1 MISEEVRVRFAPS
14 PTGYVHVGS
23 LRTALFNYLFAKKH
37 NGKLIIRIEDTDRT
51 RFVEGSIEN
60 LVKVLSDLGIDYDE
74 GPMWGGDYGPYFQSE
89 RLDIY
94 KKYCDELVEKGFAY
108 YAFETPEELDE
119 MRKMQQLEGRQ
130 TAYDRRARN
139 LTPEEVRKN
148 LKEGKPYVIRLKVP
162 LNEEVKFDDIIKG
175 TIKFET
181 NQVDDQVLLKS
192 DGFPTYHLAN
202 VVDDHLMEI
211 THIIRGEEWI
221 TSVPK
226 HILLYNAFGWE
237 IPKMA
242 HVPLLL
248 NPDKSKLSKRQGDV
262 AVEDYLRKGYLKEA
276 FLNFIA
282 LLGWHPAHSNIEGE
296 KHEKKDD
303 KESKANEEIMSM
315 EELIKNFSLERV
327 QIAGAVFD
335 LNKLNWMN
343 NEYIKSYDLDNLLE
357 ISMPYF
363 AGTELD
369 LNDKEKLKFILSTI
383 RVYLEKLSDIP
394 GQTRV
399 LEKDNITIPS
409 EFKEIVYNENSKKVF
424 EALIAK
430 LQGINEITPDW
441 FKNTLN
447 EVGKETE
454 VKGKNLFKPVRIA
467 LTGEEHGP
475 ELPNIATIYG
485 KDKLIQFLQSASNP
499 S

>member
-23 LRTALFNYLFAKKH
+23 LRTALFNYLFARKN
-37 NGKLIIRIEDTDRT
+37 NGKFIIRVEDTDQT
-51 RFVEGSIEN
+51 RLVEGSIEN

-74 GPMWGGDYGPYFQSE
+74 GPVWGGDYGPYFQSE

-139 LTPEEVRKN
+139 LTPEEVKKN
-148 LKEGKPYVIRLKVP
+148 LEDNKPYVIRLKVP
-162 LNEEVKFDDIIKG
+162 LNEEVKFTDIVKG
-175 TIKFET
+175 VIKFDS
-181 NQVDDQVLLKS
+181 NQIDDQVLLKS

-202 VVDDHLMEI
+202 VVDDHLMKI

-221 TSVPK
+221 TSIPK

-237 IPKMA
+237 IPQMA

-282 LLGWHPAHSNIEGE
+282 LLGWHPGKEEEQH
-296 KHEKKDD
+296 KK
-303 KESKANEEIMSM
+303 EEHKNSEILSLN
-315 EELIKNFSLERV
+315 ELINEFTLERV
-327 QIAGAVFD
+327 QSAGAVFD
-335 LNKLNWMN
+335 VNKLNWMN
-343 NEYIKSYDLDNLLE
+343 NEYIKSYDLNELLE
-357 ISMPYF
+357 ISLPYLE
-363 AGTELD
+363 GSGLD
-369 LNDKEKLKFILSTI
+369 LEDTAKLKMILSTI
-383 RVYLEKLSDIP
+383 RVYLEKLEDIP
-394 GQTRV
+394 GKVRIFT
-399 LEKDNITIPS
+399 KDNITIPS
-409 EFKEIVYNENSKKVF
+409 EFKEIVYSESSKIVF

-430 LQGINEITPDW
+430 LMEINEVTPDW

-447 EVGKETE
+447 EVGKETG
-454 VKGKNLFKPVRIA
+454 VKGKNLFKPVRLA

-475 ELPNIATIYG
+475 ELPNIAAIYG
-485 KDKLIQFLQSASNP
+485 KDKLIKFLQSAIIP